1 MRPDTI
7 RPTMPTSL
15 FFTSGLELKVTAGL
29 EELEQPL
36 RDGSSVPLQRFA
48 GFRGSDAA
56 AAEPVLVRMD
66 QVAYAQAI
74 PAP

>member
-1 MRPDTI
+1 
-7 RPTMPTSL
+7 MPTSL
-15 FFTSGLELKVTAGL
+15 FFAAGGELKVTADL

-36 RDGSSVPLQRFA
+36 RDGGPAMLHRFA

-56 AAEPVLVRMD
+56 AAEPVIVRMD